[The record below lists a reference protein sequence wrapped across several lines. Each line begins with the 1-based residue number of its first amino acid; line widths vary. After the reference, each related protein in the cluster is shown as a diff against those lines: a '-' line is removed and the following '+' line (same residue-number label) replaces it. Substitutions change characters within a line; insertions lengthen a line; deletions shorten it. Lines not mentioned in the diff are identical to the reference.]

1 MITKKKYLAARKIV
15 RNARVS
21 TGVKELMYCALRQY
35 SKDTTPITGTY
46 QALDFGTKKACLVG
60 AAIANRMRGEFV
72 TPGDGW
78 DVHAAKEFGIREDTI
93 GGIIG
98 GFDDPQYV
106 AHNESRAK
114 KLAANISRFLEL
126 HTQDE

>member
-35 SKDTTPITGTY
+35 SKDTTPITGIY
-46 QALDFGTKKACLVG
+46 QLLNSGTKKACLVG

-72 TPGDGW
+72 VPDGSW
-78 DVHAAKEFGIREDTI
+78 DVHAAKEFGIREDTVS
-93 GGIIG
+93 GIVG

-106 AHNESRAK
+106 AHDDSRAR
-114 KLAANISRFLEL
+114 KLAANIGRFLEL